1 VSQYHF
7 DPETYLDLIHEDVPA
22 YDELQARIA
31 GALAGRT
38 IEIVLD
44 LGAGTGE
51 TTRRVREVQPEA
63 RIVAVDESETML
75 ARIVLPDVEAR
86 VQRLQEPLPPGPFD
100 AVVSALAV
108 HHLDAGEK
116 RALFARIR
124 DVLHAGGRFVL
135 GDVVV
140 ADTEVA
146 PLSDGYDKP
155 DRALDQLRWLR
166 EAGFDARIDWE
177 RDDLALLVADRM

>member
-22 YDELQARIA
+22 YEELQARIA
-31 GALAGRT
+31 GALAGRAVET
-38 IEIVLD
+38 VLD

-51 TTRRVREVQPEA
+51 TARSVRDVHPEA
-63 RIVAVDESETML
+63 RIVAVDESEAML
-75 ARIVLPDVEAR
+75 ARIVLADVELL
-86 VQRLQEPLPPGPFD
+86 VQRLQDPLPPGPFD

-140 ADTEVA
+140 ADAEVA

-155 DRALDQLRWLR
+155 DRAFDQLGWLR
-166 EAGFDARIDWE
+166 EAGFHAHIEWE
-177 RDDLALLVADRM
+177 CDDLALIVADRA